1 MRISTLLSAAVA
13 SALAQMPSAAAAA
26 AAATEQT
33 AAVYLQPITS
43 SSNEIPPAL
52 LAEIRYTIPSPSD
65 PPAAAAAAEQDSPE
79 TEVTSYEAP
88 DLFDLPEGSKLV
100 RLGVYNPSKKEW
112 ISSTSVVS
120 TENFGKGYSPNF
132 VITVGGAGA
141 DQVLGVS
148 VRGVRIDAG
157 QTRDFGPQAVVVRTG
172 LGPQPELNRPVVL
185 SPEGRKVEVVEKGF
199 LQKYWW
205 VLAIGAFMLMS
216 GGGDGK

>member
-13 SALAQMPSAAAAA
+13 SAVAQMPSAAA

-43 SSNEIPPAL
+43 SSSEMPPTL

-65 PPAAAAAAEQDSPE
+65 PPAAEQDSAE
-79 TEVTSYEAP
+79 TIVTSYEAP
-88 DLFDLPEGSKLV
+88 DLDLPEGSKLV
-100 RLGVYNPSKKEW
+100 RLGVYNPSKKQW

-132 VITVGGAGA
+132 VISVGGA
-141 DQVLGVS
+141 DQGDKVLGVS

-157 QTRDFGPQAVVVRTG
+157 QTRDFGPQAAVVRTG